1 MFLRLA
7 RFPLCTTK
15 YRTLEVRLN
24 GFRKQGN
31 DVKVKHAENPKHEI
45 LNPKQ
50 ITSTKLEIPN
60 DYLKFVIW
68 NLFRISIFGFR
79 IYSDFKSAMTS
90 STERSGTYGRSPP
103 SGSSILRLTRASF
116 FMPTTRKT
124 VRMAFAV
131 CPVDDSAG
139 ATASCSLAF
148 GCDSSGAEAASCFSS
163 AETPVAGVVSAATPS
178 LTGSLYAG
186 RTLIFLPSMTPREM
200 SML

>member
-116 FMPTTRKT
+116 FMPTTRKM

-131 CPVDDSAG
+131 WPERPMTFPMS
-139 ATASCSLAF
+139 SLLTESVRSTPI
-148 GCDSSGAEAASCFSS
+148 SS
-163 AETPVAGVVSAATPS
+163 TTRLILTS
-178 LTGSLYAG
+178 LGLSTNALTTYS
-186 RTLIFLPSMTPREM
+186 RNC
-200 SML
+200 

>member
-90 STERSGTYGRSPP
+90 STEREEYPHLIHHAVNLDVIGIINQRLND
-103 SGSSILRLTRASF
+103 ILQKLLILFHSRINLSF
-116 FMPTTRKT
+116 
-124 VRMAFAV
+124 
-131 CPVDDSAG
+131 
-139 ATASCSLAF
+139 
-148 GCDSSGAEAASCFSS
+148 
-163 AETPVAGVVSAATPS
+163 
-178 LTGSLYAG
+178 
-186 RTLIFLPSMTPREM
+186 
-200 SML
+200 